1 MFVSHPIF
9 FRLILIF
16 ISVIIRILSF
26 KINISWFFFLLLL
39 VFLGGV
45 IILIIY
51 INTLIINEKFYF
63 LKNNKVIFF
72 SFIVLI
78 FFILKKNTFLKINDS
93 NFISIILY
101 ENINIYMLLFLIL
114 YLLLT
119 LICVVKLIK
128 FEYGPL
134 IKRLF

>member
-1 MFVSHPIF
+1 MFILSVTLRKEISRSKVKILEKVFILFFRIIRFLFFFIIIFLQIIMFVSHPIF

-51 INTLIINEKFYF
+51 INTLIINEK
-63 LKNNKVIFF
+63 NF
-72 SFIVLI
+72 S
-78 FFILKKNTFLKINDS
+78 LKK
-93 NFISIILY
+93 
-101 ENINIYMLLFLIL
+101 
-114 YLLLT
+114 
-119 LICVVKLIK
+119 
-128 FEYGPL
+128 
-134 IKRLF
+134 